1 MKTVPLG
8 QLTTLVSSGSTPKGG
23 SKIYLDSG
31 PVMLIRSQNVLM
43 RHLSLDDVAFI
54 TDDIASEM
62 KRTVV
67 HPGDVLLNI
76 TGASIGR
83 VAVFDLEATK
93 ANVNQHVCI
102 IRPKV
107 DQLSH
112 RYLMHFIARPH
123 FQERINS
130 TQNGGTR
137 QALNF
142 SQIRDFQI
150 PLPPLHEQ
158 RRIAAI
164 LDKAAA
170 IRRKRQE
177 ALALTNKFLRSAFLE
192 MFGDPVT
199 NPKGWPVVKL
209 EETLSLKPQIGTIV
223 PAQEVGQ
230 QIVVRVG
237 ELGDYNVALERSK
250 RVTLQGSE
258 LKRFELIPGDFLLAR
273 AIGSEEHLGKASV
286 LQPVD
291 QTVVFDSHV
300 MRLRFKEK
308 YLDPMFFLQWLRT
321 EGGRALFMRRA
332 GRTAVQFN
340 INARQISDI
349 DIPLPEFS
357 FQKEFR
363 ELFTRVRCLHQ
374 KHYQSF
380 QFEESLFNSLTQR
393 AFRGEL

>member
-1 MKTVPLG
+1 MPKENKAILPDYNPGEESAKETYSSQGNTLNSAPWRWEKDWPLI
-8 QLTTLVSSGSTPKGG
+8 TA
-23 SKIYLDSG
+23 
-31 PVMLIRSQNVLM
+31 LIRKTL
-43 RHLSLDDVAFI
+43 RLIPCLKHL
-54 TDDIASEM
+54 
-62 KRTVV
+62 
-67 HPGDVLLNI
+67 P
-76 TGASIGR
+76 SIGFIQWLR
-83 VAVFDLEATK
+83 TPLVRHHLE
-93 ANVNQHVCI
+93 
-102 IRPKV
+102 
-107 DQLSH
+107 SH
-112 RYLMHFIARPH
+112 RLVQVGLRNIS
-123 FQERINS
+123 QVSIS
-130 TQNGGTR
+130 T
-137 QALNF
+137 
-142 SQIRDFQI
+142 SPI

-164 LDKAAA
+164 LDKADA

-177 ALALTNKFLRSAFLE
+177 ALALTDEFLRSAFLE

-209 EETLSLKPQIGTIV
+209 EETFSLKPQIGTIV

-321 EGGRALFMRRA
+321 DRREGSFHAQSWSDCCP
-332 GRTAVQFN
+332 VQ
-340 INARQISDI
+340 
-349 DIPLPEFS
+349 
-357 FQKEFR
+357 
-363 ELFTRVRCLHQ
+363 
-374 KHYQSF
+374 Y
-380 QFEESLFNSLTQR
+380 
-393 AFRGEL
+393 

>member
-1 MKTVPLG
+1 MNCPQTPL
-8 QLTTLVSSGSTPKGG
+8 
-23 SKIYLDSG
+23 
-31 PVMLIRSQNVLM
+31 PVGWRWDVL
-43 RHLSLDDVAFI
+43 
-54 TDDIASEM
+54 
-62 KRTVV
+62 
-67 HPGDVLLNI
+67 GDVLEGI
-76 TGASIGR
+76 EAGKSPKAQERGAEPNELGVLKVSSVTWGQFRPEENKAILPDYNPGSCPR
-83 VAVFDLEATK
+83 VCKGDLLISRANTVELVGAVAMAEKDYPNLL
-93 ANVNQHVCI
+93 
-102 IRPKV
+102 
-107 DQLSH
+107 LSDKTLRLIPCLKQVSP
-112 RYLMHFIARPH
+112 RYLLYALRTPLVRHHLESHATGTSGSMRNIS
-123 FQERINS
+123 QVSIS
-130 TQNGGTR
+130 T
-137 QALNF
+137 
-142 SQIRDFQI
+142 SPI

-164 LDKAAA
+164 LDKADA

-177 ALALTNKFLRSAFLE
+177 ALALTDEFLRSAFLE

-209 EETLSLKPQIGTIV
+209 EETFSLKPQIGTIV

-321 EGGRALFMRRA
+321 DRREGSFHAQSWSDCCP
-332 GRTAVQFN
+332 VQ
-340 INARQISDI
+340 
-349 DIPLPEFS
+349 
-357 FQKEFR
+357 
-363 ELFTRVRCLHQ
+363 
-374 KHYQSF
+374 Y
-380 QFEESLFNSLTQR
+380 
-393 AFRGEL
+393 

>member
-1 MKTVPLG
+1 MSVGSQSCVVTKG
-8 QLTTLVSSGSTPKGG
+8 TTPTTIGLKFAEKG
-23 SKIYLDSG
+23 IPFLR
-31 PVMLIRSQNVLM
+31 VQNVIGNDILL
-43 RHLSLDDVAFI
+43 HDLLYIDEKTDKALSRSRI
-54 TDDIASEM
+54 KS
-62 KRTVV
+62 
-67 HPGDVLLNI
+67 GDVLVSIAGTIGRTAVVPLDAPAMNCNQAVAVIRLRETLNPRYFCYWLSTDDALQQI
-76 TGASIGR
+76 TGSK
-83 VAVFDLEATK
+83 VTATIS
-93 ANVNQHVCI
+93 N
-102 IRPKV
+102 
-107 DQLSH
+107 LS
-112 RYLMHFIARPH
+112 LTAIK
-123 FQERINS
+123 E
-130 TQNGGTR
+130 
-137 QALNF
+137 L
-142 SQIRDFQI
+142 QI
-150 PLPPLHEQ
+150 PFPPLPEQ
-158 RRIAAI
+158 HRIATI
-164 LDKAAA
+164 LDKADA

-177 ALALTNKFLRSAFLE
+177 ALALTDEFLRSAFLE

-209 EETLSLKPQIGTIV
+209 EETFSLKPQIGTIV